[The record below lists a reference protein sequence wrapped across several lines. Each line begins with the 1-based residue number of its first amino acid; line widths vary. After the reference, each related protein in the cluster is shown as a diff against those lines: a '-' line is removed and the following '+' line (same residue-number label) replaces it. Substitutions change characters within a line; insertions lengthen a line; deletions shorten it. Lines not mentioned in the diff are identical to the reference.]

1 MWCWPVGGLGLTGG
15 QVHSVIG
22 QAWSTSNLFSDE
34 GKVTA
39 QTSHTATV
47 PGLWKQTAFHPTCHP
62 GEPEK
67 HQPIK
72 VYPPSFN
79 VPKAPVLSAPPQL
92 NIVFRCIKQRH
103 LQGKAGAI
111 PPRFCSH
118 TSAAQTVSSSNT
130 TAKAWTKHHLHLW
143 NWPSLTWKSTLM
155 WLPH

>member
-1 MWCWPVGGLGLTGG
+1 MCGADQLEAWGWLEDRSTVSLVKLDPLAISSVMREKSLLKLVTLPRSLDSESKQHFINMSHRRAWVAPTNKGL
-15 QVHSVIG
+15 
-22 QAWSTSNLFSDE
+22 
-34 GKVTA
+34 
-39 QTSHTATV
+39 
-47 PGLWKQTAFHPTCHP
+47 
-62 GEPEK
+62 
-67 HQPIK
+67 
-72 VYPPSFN
+72 PPSFN

-118 TSAAQTVSSSNT
+118 MSAAQTVSSSNT